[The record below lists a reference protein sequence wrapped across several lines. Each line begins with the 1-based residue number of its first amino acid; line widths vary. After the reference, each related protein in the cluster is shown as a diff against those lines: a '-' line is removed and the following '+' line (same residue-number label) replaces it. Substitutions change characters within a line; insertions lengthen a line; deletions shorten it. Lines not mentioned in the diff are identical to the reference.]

1 MLKVPAAPAGST
13 LMVLYGSMGSIGVS
27 TNLPASLSVTN
38 SFSLRNRHYSVSLGG
53 SPLGPFVIRSV
64 APNAGKDQVT
74 LGDIGGEAAASLR
87 VQASLQVGAATV
99 TYHSRTVAV
108 PEAAKLVLL
117 TGQWTSTS
125 KAPQLWLDLQGD
137 GKLDKRVPMKAK

>member
-1 MLKVPAAPAGST
+1 M
-13 LMVLYGSMGSIGVS
+13 
-27 TNLPASLSVTN
+27 
-38 SFSLRNRHYSVSLGG
+38 SLGG
-53 SPLGPFVIRSV
+53 SPLAAFVLRSV
-64 APNAGKDQVT
+64 ALNAGKDEVT